1 MGWRAIRSPLL
12 RGILAASVPG
22 MGIALSGP
30 AVAAFSPPA
39 QLAIV
44 TDDNYPPFLFRD
56 TEGRLQGILKDK
68 WELWSRKTGIP
79 VVVDGTAWADAQ
91 ARVGSGGADVIE
103 ALAYTDARAGTYE
116 YSPSYAT
123 IDARVYFHRSISGIN
138 DAASMRGFSIG
149 AKEGSACAAWLA
161 ARGIDM
167 VRRYP
172 NSEALVK
179 AAGAGET
186 RLFCMDAP
194 TAQYFLFKEGLADTF
209 RETAPLY
216 SARLHWAVA
225 RGRTELR
232 DFVQQGFG
240 RISAR
245 ELEDIDARWLGNP
258 LKLQMGSRYFYYLA
272 TTVAAVL
279 AGATL
284 LLSWNRTLQRRV
296 SARTADLADQKQVL
310 ELIARGAP
318 LKGTLDTLLR
328 LVELRSNGM
337 LSSILLLDDDG
348 LRLRHAAAP
357 NLPEGFKNAID
368 GQPIGERAGSCG
380 TAAFTHKPVVV
391 EDVLVDPLWAGYRDI
406 AQAHGLRSCWST
418 PIYGAQRRLLG
429 TFALY
434 FREPR
439 RPTRWHQRLI
449 EMTTHLAAIAIDKK
463 REEDALRESAAR
475 LQRLSRHLVDTQET
489 ERRAISRELH
499 DRIGQNLSA
508 LNLSLGLVRRQ
519 LPEDFLQKMRGRFD
533 DAQGLLESTVQQ
545 VRNVMADL
553 RPAVLDDYGL
563 AAALAAFAK
572 PFGERLGIP
581 VAVLGELQP
590 RPSIAVETALF
601 RIAQEALNNVGKHAR
616 ARNVVVK
623 LETRPA
629 GLLLTVDDDGVGFEP
644 ARSRAG
650 APTYGVIT
658 MRERAEAVGAD
669 LRIESLPGQ
678 GTRVMVEVASA
689 RA

>member
-22 MGIALSGP
+22 MGIALPAP

-39 QLAIV
+39 RLSIV
-44 TDDNYPPFLFRD
+44 TDDNDPPFLFRD
-56 TEGRLQGILKDK
+56 AEGRLQGILKDK

-79 VVVDGTAWADAQ
+79 VTVDGTAWADAQ
-91 ARVGSGGADVIE
+91 ARIGTGA
-103 ALAYTDARAGTYE
+103 
-116 YSPSYAT
+116 
-123 IDARVYFHRSISGIN
+123 
-138 DAASMRGFSIG
+138 
-149 AKEGSACAAWLA
+149 AKEGSACAAWL
-161 ARGIDM
+161 G
-167 VRRYP
+167 
-172 NSEALVK
+172 S
-179 AAGAGET
+179 
-186 RLFCMDAP
+186 
-194 TAQYFLFKEGLADTF
+194 
-209 RETAPLY
+209 PLRA
-216 SARLHWAVA
+216 SVDR
-225 RGRTELR
+225 
-232 DFVQQGFG
+232 
-240 RISAR
+240 S
-245 ELEDIDARWLGNP
+245 
-258 LKLQMGSRYFYYLA
+258 YFYYLLA
-272 TTVAAVL
+272 AVAAGL
-279 AGATL
+279 AAGAIL
-284 LLSWNRTLQRRV
+284 LIAWNRSLQQRV
-296 SARTADLADQKQVL
+296 SARTAELAGQNQVL
-310 ELIARGAP
+310 ELIAQGTP
-318 LKGTLDTLLR
+318 LQETLDTLLKI
-328 LVELRSNGM
+328 VEIHSRGM
-337 LSSILLLDDDG
+337 LSSILLLDEDG
-348 LRLRHAAAP
+348 LRLRHASAP
-357 NLPEGFKNAID
+357 SLPEGFRRAID

-380 TAAFTHKPVVV
+380 TAAFFRSAVVV
-391 EDVLVDPLWAGYRDI
+391 EDVLADPRWSDYRELAI
-406 AQAHGLRSCWST
+406 AHGLRACWST
-418 PIYGAQRRLLG
+418 PIFGAQQRLLG

-439 RPTRWHQRLI
+439 LPTRYHQRLI
-449 EMTTHLAAIAIDKK
+449 GAATHLAAIAIDKK

-508 LNLSLGLVRRQ
+508 LNLSLGLMRRQ

-563 AAALAAFAK
+563 AAALDAFAK

-581 VAVLGELQP
+581 IAVLGELQP

-629 GLLLTVDDDGVGFEP
+629 GLRLTVDDDGAGFEP
-644 ARSRAG
+644 ACARAG
-650 APTYGVIT
+650 VPTYGVIT

-669 LRIESLPGQ
+669 LRIQSAPGR
-678 GTRVMVEVASA
+678 GTRVVVEVASA